1 MVLTVSSLV
10 SPDRFVTVTVWPT
23 VRLRPEIPQLS
34 SRSFLYEISS
44 AMLLNTRERHG
55 SQLFSQNMLVGRSWC
70 IIRTMD
76 DLDDDDDDLD
86 DDEED
91 EDEDDSIPDAFTLQT
106 QCRDYAPNYPEWLKR
121 DVVAYI
127 EAYSSDISKLS
138 EFLGVN
144 VGTLIIWKRKFG
156 VTQA

>member
-1 MVLTVSSLV
+1 
-10 SPDRFVTVTVWPT
+10 
-23 VRLRPEIPQLS
+23 
-34 SRSFLYEISS
+34 
-44 AMLLNTRERHG
+44 
-55 SQLFSQNMLVGRSWC
+55 
-70 IIRTMD
+70 MD

-86 DDEED
+86 DDDLDDDDLDDDDLDDD

-138 EFLGVN
+138 EFLGVH
-144 VGTLIIWKRKFG
+144 VGDLVIWKRKFG
-156 VTQA
+156 KPED